1 MATAPLLAALGG
13 IARCSTAAA
22 SLALHLRSTVG
33 VARQLQHSGMT
44 SLLPASLDERTVPDL
59 VERLDRA
66 FYPTPPSGFT
76 ARMAVLEG
84 LTIL

>member
-1 MATAPLLAALGG
+1 
-13 IARCSTAAA
+13 
-22 SLALHLRSTVG
+22 
-33 VARQLQHSGMT
+33 MT